1 MEITAHTDLDDFVLW
16 LCAML
21 QTHGPCRLEKHGSQ
35 LEFKFDDGVA
45 HTVFIAKASL
55 RYKVNALQQIGG
67 LENG

>member
-1 MEITAHTDLDDFVLW
+1 
-16 LCAML
+16 ML

-55 RYKVNALQQIGG
+55 RYKVNALQQIEATGG
-67 LENG
+67 MENG